1 MTQPTVGG
9 ATAFTRSR
17 SGAVAGVLMVV
28 PPVVA
33 VASFAVMT
41 AAGGQLVASHVLVGA
56 VVGSVSAVLGGYL
69 ASRVP
74 DNPMGWLFALSGVAY
89 VASIAVS
96 AWVTAA
102 QAWQWPGV
110 LAAAWVSEWI
120 YVFALGPQLTVLL
133 LLFPDGSPLSHRW
146 RVLVWTSGAV
156 IAALVVAWMLTPQIH
171 LSQDELVP
179 NPFLASEVA
188 AQLTEPLLTVLG
200 LCGLASFASLV
211 LRLRRAAP
219 GERRRI
225 APYVVAATL
234 VIVALGATPPLSTA
248 GPYVQTVVLPLLPIA
263 ATLCVLRYRLYDLE
277 IAVRR
282 SLVWIGLTV
291 VVVGGYALVVEAV
304 SNLLQR
310 RAGLPESLLAA
321 GAVAAVFQPTRV
333 WLQRAVG
340 RALYGHRDDPDRA
353 LTDLGRTLELTAE
366 PTTAL
371 DRAAERIAASLA
383 VPWVAIEVAR
393 GGGDEESAYATAA
406 GHRPAWAT
414 EDCLTTVP
422 LVHAGTHRGTL
433 TVCRRS
439 PGEPLSSR
447 DRDLLERLA
456 YPIAA
461 GAAAFRLTDDLR
473 RSRERLV
480 VAREE
485 ERRRLR
491 HDLHDELGPLLAA
504 IAVRLDAATLRAR
517 RTGGAE
523 ESVLVDLRHTAQ
535 DAITTVRRTV
545 EDLRPPALDEL
556 GLVDALRATV
566 AGFEA
571 PGGPALTVVATQPLP
586 PLPAAVEVAA
596 YRIAVEAVT
605 NAVRH
610 AAARK
615 IVVSVAVEG
624 EAPGEALAVTVH
636 DDGHGLATGRAEGV
650 GTTSMRERAEELGGH
665 CTLTGSADAGT
676 RVHADLPIGGG

>member
-1 MTQPTVGG
+1 M
-9 ATAFTRSR
+9 A
-17 SGAVAGVLMVV
+17 V

-33 VASFAVMT
+33 VASLAVMA
-41 AAGGQLVASHVLVGA
+41 AAGGQLVASHVLVGV

-69 ASRVP
+69 VARVP
-74 DNPMGWLFALSGVAY
+74 GNPMGWLFALSGVAY
-89 VASIAVS
+89 VASVAVT
-96 AWVTAA
+96 AWVIAA
-102 QAWQWPGV
+102 QAWEWPGV
-110 LAAAWVSEWI
+110 LAAAWVSEWV
-120 YVFALGPQLTVLL
+120 YVLALGPQLTFLL
-133 LLFPDGSPLSHRW
+133 LLFPDGFPLSPRW
-146 RVLVWTSGAV
+146 RLLAWASGGV
-156 IAALVVAWMLTPQIH
+156 IAALVVAWMLAPEIH
-171 LSQDELVP
+171 LSQDELVS
-179 NPFLASEVA
+179 NPLVGSEIA
-188 AQLTEPLLTVLG
+188 AQLTGPLVTALG

-219 GERRRI
+219 AERRRI

-234 VIVALGATPPLSTA
+234 VIVAIIATPPLSTA

-263 ATLCVLRYRLYDLE
+263 ATVCVLRYRLYDLE

-282 SLVWIGLTV
+282 SVVWIGLTV

-310 RAGLPESLLAA
+310 RAGLPESLLAT
-321 GAVAAVFQPTRV
+321 GVVAAVFQPTRV

-353 LTDLGRTLELTAE
+353 LTDLGRTLELTAD
-366 PTTAL
+366 PITAL
-371 DRAAERIAASLA
+371 DRAAERITASLA

-393 GGGDEESAYATAA
+393 GSGDDESAYGTVA
-406 GHRPAWAT
+406 GHRPAWAA

-422 LVHAGTHRGTL
+422 LMHAGAHHGTL
-433 TVCRRS
+433 TVSSRGPS
-439 PGEPLSSR
+439 EPLSLR
-447 DRDLLERLA
+447 DRELLERLA

-461 GAAAFRLTDDLR
+461 VAAAFRLTDDLR

-504 IAVRLDAATLRAR
+504 IAIRLEAATLRAR
-517 RTGGAE
+517 RTGGAD
-523 ESVLVDLRHTAQ
+523 ESVLADLRHIAQ
-535 DAITTVRRTV
+535 DAISTVRRTV

-566 AGFEA
+566 AGFEV
-571 PGGPALTVVATQPLP
+571 PGGPALTVVASQSLP
-586 PLPAAVEVAA
+586 RLSAAVEVAA

-610 AAARK
+610 AGARAI
-615 IVVSVAVEG
+615 IVCLGVEG
-624 EAPGEALAVTVH
+624 RTPAEVLVVTVH
-636 DDGHGLATGRAEGV
+636 DDGHGLPAGRAGGV
-650 GTTSMRERAEELGGH
+650 GTTSMCERAEELGGH
-665 CTLTGSADAGT
+665 CTLAGSDGAGT
-676 RVHADLPIGGG
+676 LVRADLPIGDR